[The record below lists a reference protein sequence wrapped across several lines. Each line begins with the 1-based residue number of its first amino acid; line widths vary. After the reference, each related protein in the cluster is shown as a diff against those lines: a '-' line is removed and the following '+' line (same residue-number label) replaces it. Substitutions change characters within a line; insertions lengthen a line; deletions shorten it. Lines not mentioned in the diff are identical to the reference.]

1 MLELLPK
8 DIFLHISNN
17 EIEELIHLLP
27 EKIEA
32 IKDMNY
38 MLDDKALRIEIT
50 LDLLEALRE
59 GNRLKAQAIFEV
71 ALKVFKTSTLKT
83 VH

>member
-8 DIFLHISNN
+8 DMFLHISNN

-50 LDLLEALRE
+50 LDLLDALKE

-71 ALKVFKTSTLKT
+71 AVETFKDSPLTT

>member
-8 DIFLHISNN
+8 DMFLHISNT

-50 LDLLEALRE
+50 LDLIEALRE

>member
-8 DIFLHISNN
+8 DMFLHISNN

-71 ALKVFKTSTLKT
+71 ALNVFKTSTLRT